1 MVAAWRCRSESARI
15 GLNSDRIQFQ
25 PGPDVNLSTRVR
37 SLSDFKANAA
47 EILLDLEKRGE
58 PLVITQNGQ
67 AKAILQ
73 DLGAYEKTQESLALL
88 KILALGSRQ
97 VEAGATLPLAGVA
110 ARVKAKRAA
119 A

>member
-1 MVAAWRCRSESARI
+1 MRHSTQVKPI
-15 GLNSDRIQFQ
+15 SDLKAN
-25 PGPDVNLSTRVR
+25 DAEVLST
-37 SLSDFKANAA
+37 LA
-47 EILLDLEKRGE
+47 ECRE

>member
-1 MVAAWRCRSESARI
+1 M
-15 GLNSDRIQFQ
+15 
-25 PGPDVNLSTRVR
+25 NLSTRVR

-97 VEAGATLPLAGVA
+97 VEAGATLPLAGVS

>member
-1 MVAAWRCRSESARI
+1 M
-15 GLNSDRIQFQ
+15 
-25 PGPDVNLSTRVR
+25 NLSTRVR

-73 DLGAYEKTQESLALL
+73 DGRAWGARR
-88 KILALGSRQ
+88 GS
-97 VEAGATLPLAGVA
+97 TLRAKQPGRPLA
-110 ARVKAKRAA
+110 
-119 A
+119 

>member
-1 MVAAWRCRSESARI
+1 MAAWRCLGESTRI
-15 GLNSDRIQFQ
+15 DLNSDRIQFQ
-25 PGPDVNLSTRVR
+25 PEPAMNLSTRVR
-37 SLSDFKANAA
+37 SLSDFKANPA

-73 DLGAYEKTQESLALL
+73 DLGAYERTQESLALL
-88 KILALGSRQ
+88 MILALGSRQ
-97 VEAGATLPLAGVA
+97 VEAGETLPLAGVA